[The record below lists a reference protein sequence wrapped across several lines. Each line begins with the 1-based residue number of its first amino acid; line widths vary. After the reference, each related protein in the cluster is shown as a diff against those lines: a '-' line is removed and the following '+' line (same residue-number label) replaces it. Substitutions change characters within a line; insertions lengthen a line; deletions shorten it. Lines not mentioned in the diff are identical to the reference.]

1 MKTMKKRLILSF
13 ALALMLVLMPIT
25 AFGSVPS
32 AESGSAPGAVSGSM
46 PSAVSGSTTY
56 GKSGFTSSA
65 NSGYESFVSSGS
77 APVVVLNGGDPTLP
91 PTETYKIMVAQHY
104 WYGGILVSFD
114 DAAEKLIISWE
125 ITKPGCKVKLTH
137 LAIASYVYDP
147 SVSIPPPDGL
157 PMNPAGNPRV
167 GHFPYSWKYKPPVT
181 SDTYEIPWKYEDLP
195 VVMAFHAEVI
205 CPWWGEP
212 ETAWANQCG
221 VCCEFP
227 GRNWATYFPYPHIE
241 TNNTNLIW
249 KIGN

>member
-1 MKTMKKRLILSF
+1 MKRRLILSF
-13 ALALMLVLMPIT
+13 ALAFMLVLMPIT
-25 AFGSVPS
+25 AFGST
-32 AESGSAPGAVSGSM
+32 PGAVSGPAPSAGVA
-46 PSAVSGSTTY
+46 PSAVSGITSS
-56 GKSGFTSSA
+56 GKSGSA
-65 NSGYESFVSSGS
+65 LFVSSDS
-77 APVVVLNGGDPTLP
+77 APAVVLNGGEPTLP
-91 PTETYKIMVAQHY
+91 PTETYKLMVAQHY
-104 WYGGILVSFD
+104 WYGGIQVSFD
-114 DAAEKLIISWE
+114 DAVEKLIISWE

-137 LAIASYVYDP
+137 LAIASYAWDP
-147 SVSIPPPDGL
+147 APGFIPPPDGL

-227 GRNWATYFPYPHIE
+227 GRSWATYFPYPHID
-241 TNNTNLIW
+241 TLNNILIW
-249 KIGN
+249 KISD